1 MVLPS
6 LSWLLLC
13 GTSGAPGADVL
24 ALLRGRGAPDSIAVT
39 APGCDRVA
47 RRRAPTADVSEPHVP
62 TAIAD
67 PVGHACLPQ
76 GSFVATASAA
86 SAVCPKQTDITI
98 PRPTSSDRCPSGYA
112 PDMPTS
118 STEPGS
124 ESAATPVAVVTGA
137 SRGLGFLL
145 ACELADRGHNLVV
158 NARSADGLAAPAT
171 GLRSRGVQV
180 DEVAGDVSDPE
191 VAARLVTAA
200 TGRFGRL
207 DVLVANAGVIQVG
220 PVQAMRPEDF
230 AEAMDVMY
238 WGVVRPT
245 LAAMPALRAHHG
257 RVLVVTSIGGKL
269 PPPHLLPYTAA
280 KHAAVGFAE
289 GLRVEAARDGV
300 SVTVAV
306 PGLMRTGSTGNA
318 LFTGD
323 RPAERGWFTVADSLP
338 GLSMDAEKAARRLVR
353 AALRGRPEITLTLPA
368 KLGARVHALAP
379 STTLRVLSL
388 VNRLLPGP
396 QDTGAPQPGHTAE
409 PRSRWYT
416 RLTGPDRAAA
426 RRWHQHDDPTPVS
439 AG

>member
-1 MVLPS
+1 
-6 LSWLLLC
+6 
-13 GTSGAPGADVL
+13 
-24 ALLRGRGAPDSIAVT
+24 
-39 APGCDRVA
+39 
-47 RRRAPTADVSEPHVP
+47 
-62 TAIAD
+62 
-67 PVGHACLPQ
+67 
-76 GSFVATASAA
+76 
-86 SAVCPKQTDITI
+86 
-98 PRPTSSDRCPSGYA
+98 
-112 PDMPTS
+112 MPTS

-158 NARSADGLAAPAT
+158 NARSADGLAAAAT
-171 GLRSRGVQV
+171 DLRSRGVQV

-269 PPPHLLPYTAA
+269 PAPHLLPYVAA

-289 GLRVEAARDGV
+289 GLRIEAARDGV
-300 SVTVAV
+300 SVTVGV
-306 PGLMRTGSTGNA
+306 PGLMRTGSPRNA

-323 RPAERGWFTVADSLP
+323 QAAEHAWFAVGDSLP
-338 GLSMDAEKAARRLVR
+338 VLSMNAERAASRLVR
-353 AALRGRPEITLTLPA
+353 ATLRGTPEVILTPA
-368 KLGARVHALAP
+368 AWLGARLHGLAP
-379 STTLRVLSL
+379 ATTLRLL
-388 VNRLLPGP
+388 TIANQLLPADRTSTP
-396 QDTGAPQPGHTAE
+396 TRPGHAVAGTGSVLRTLTTLTRKAAE
-409 PRSRWYT
+409 RT
-416 RLTGPDRAAA
+416 HELT
-426 RRWHQHDDPTPVS
+426 DPTPDRLP
-439 AG
+439 ADTR